1 MVGAQLHGLVDVLY
15 GGGVGLDQGD
25 GVVDHGDQQLVH
37 HEAGGLLHLHGV
49 LAQLNGQVVGEL
61 EHLGSGVDA
70 PDDLHQLHAGHGVE
84 EVHADDGVL
93 QILAHLGDGQ
103 GGGVGGEDD
112 AVFADGVQLLEQGA
126 LGLHVL
132 LLDEDVGHQ
141 GVLGLLGHL
150 ALLHPLLQGGGQ
162 LILVALGRSGATGV
176 HQGGVSLGR
185 EDLGNAAAHGAGT
198 EDGYFHN

>member
-1 MVGAQLHGLVDVLY
+1 M
-15 GGGVGLDQGD
+15 
-25 GVVDHGDQQLVH
+25 
-37 HEAGGLLHLHGV
+37 
-49 LAQLNGQVVGEL
+49 GEL

-132 LLDEDVGHQ
+132 LHALDDQVGLGSGGHLLDENVGHQ

-162 LILVALGRSGATGV
+162 LILVALGRSGAAGV